1 MERLPTTY
9 AEIMESASH
18 HDRSHDI
25 DLAQQAIIDVRP
37 QRSPEMTV
45 HHIGIVTPDTKLF
58 TAFGFLVGSNDSA
71 PSEICFRH
79 VPEFQCDCYL
89 LGKIELVVPNGPHME
104 GTPLDRWLRSR
115 GRSLHHIAFEVSDLD
130 TECDRLRAA
139 GVPVVLEAAV
149 DGVAGL
155 RVNFV
160 HPSYCGFLIELVE
173 AP

>member
-1 MERLPTTY
+1 
-9 AEIMESASH
+9 MESASH
-18 HDRSHDI
+18 QDLSHDI
-25 DLAQQAIIDVRP
+25 DLAQRAVTDPRP
-37 QRSPEMTV
+37 QRGPEMTV

-58 TAFGFLVGSNDSA
+58 ESFGFLIGGSDPVPPKIA
-71 PSEICFRH
+71 FRH

-89 LGKIELVVPNGPHME
+89 LGRIELVVPNGPHME

-160 HPSYCGFLIELVE
+160 HPSYCGFLVELVE